1 MKPLS
6 KDIVNNIIHLL
17 DAGQSA
23 KKIAKELHVSI
34 GSVSNL
40 RKHLRPDLP
49 KSKGGRPLKLD
60 DTTIRHAVRLI
71 TSGKVDTATQATKML
86 QNTSSGTFSVST
98 MRRKL
103 KSVGLKSMVKKKRP
117 ILSARHRRERLDF
130 AQAHEHWTLEDWKKV
145 VWSDETKINRLG
157 SDGRKW
163 TWRRA
168 GEPLSDRLVEGTLKF
183 GGGSLMFWGC
193 MCWEGVGYGVKI
205 DGKMDAELYT
215 SILEDELMESL
226 KWWNKEV
233 EDILFQQDNDPKHTS
248 KKAQEW
254 FKDHEIEVMKWPA
267 QSPDLN
273 PIEHLWS
280 HLKRKLGEYE
290 IPPKGIEELW
300 ARVQKEWNGID
311 KAECQK
317 LIASMPARV
326 KEVLKAKGGYT
337 KY

>member
-1 MKPLS
+1 
-6 KDIVNNIIHLL
+6 
-17 DAGQSA
+17 
-23 KKIAKELHVSI
+23 
-34 GSVSNL
+34 
-40 RKHLRPDLP
+40 
-49 KSKGGRPLKLD
+49 
-60 DTTIRHAVRLI
+60 
-71 TSGKVDTATQATKML
+71 ML

-98 MRRKL
+98 IRRKL

-117 ILSARHRRERLDF
+117 ILSTRHRRERLDF

-163 TWRRA
+163 TWKRA

-248 KKAQEW
+248 KKAQEL
-254 FKDHEIEVMKWPA
+254 FKDHEMEVMRWPP

-273 PIEHLWS
+273 PIEHLWKDS
-280 HLKRKLGEYE
+280 KKSINSYNR
-290 IPPKGIEELW
+290 PPSGVFELW
-300 ARVQKEWNGID
+300 ERAAEKWGEIIKEQ
-311 KAECQK
+311 CQG
-317 LIASMPARV
+317 LIQSMPRRLAAVIRAR
-326 KEVLKAKGGYT
+326 GGNT